1 MFDLGLFS
9 HDYESAGPGIAKNAP
24 KKKGIALFF
33 DIFFR
38 KFWLMIGLNML
49 FFLVTIPM
57 WATLPVMYY
66 VSDPT
71 VSLVI
76 VAVLLIA
83 SAVNLGPAMAGI
95 SKVIR
100 LFLLGRH
107 SFIARDFFKG
117 FRENYLKASLLGII
131 DVVAVL
137 SAYAGYVEY
146 PYLAQLYDSKIF
158 YVPMVISFSVAIVIL
173 MMNYYIFLM
182 LTATDLSLKNLIKNS
197 FALAFVALKQNVITT
212 VLLVLVGSFYVVL
225 FIYMMPLFMLM
236 IPLFSVV
243 PMWLIVCFNSYPVIQ
258 KYVITP
264 FYENRGEVNP
274 ELTDGSEEI
283 EEETLFEDMGGK
295 EKSIEKP
302 VEKRK
307 KGKGRHIS

>member
-1 MFDLGLFS
+1 MGLFS
-9 HDYESAGPGIAKNAP
+9 NNYESAGSGIAKNAP
-24 KKKGIALFF
+24 KKKGVALFF
-33 DIFFR
+33 DILFR
-38 KFWLMIGLNML
+38 KFWLMMWLNIL

-66 VSDPT
+66 VKNPT
-71 VSLVI
+71 VSLVT
-76 VAVLLIA
+76 VLILLAA

-107 SFIARDFFKG
+107 SFVARDFFKG
-117 FRENYLKASLLGII
+117 FRDNYLKGAVIGII
-131 DVVAVL
+131 DVVAML
-137 SAYAGYVEY
+137 SVYAGYVEY
-146 PYLAQLYDSKIF
+146 PLMAEAYGSKLF
-158 YVPMVISFSVAIVIL
+158 YVPLVITFSVAIVVL

-197 FALAFVALKQNVITT
+197 FALAFVAPKENIIST
-212 VLLVLVGSFYVVL
+212 VLVVLYGAFLAVL

-243 PMWLIVCFNSYPVIQ
+243 PMWYIVCFNSYPIIQ
-258 KYVITP
+258 KFVITP
-264 FYENRGEVNP
+264 FYENRGEINP
-274 ELTDGSEEI
+274 ELTDGSEDI
-283 EEETLFEDMGGK
+283 DEETLFEDMGGK
-295 EKSIEKP
+295 EKP
-302 VEKRK
+302 VEKPAENRK